1 MSKERL
7 AGLVTFLFFLAVFL
21 FAGDIS
27 GTTDRGL
34 GPRFFPYAVS
44 VLGMVLGLYLVV
56 HDLLVAKPSG
66 EKAPDEESAEPAA
79 EESLHNAR
87 TKLRSAGPALAIV
100 GLSVLYSL
108 VWDVLGFI
116 TTSVAFLVLGL
127 MILGERR
134 PLVILLYSVGIVGVL
149 YLIFRTWLQVP
160 LPRFQLF

>member
-56 HDLLVAKPSG
+56 YDLLTAKASDRTSDG
-66 EKAPDEESAEPAA
+66 VSTERAAGEPA
-79 EESLHNAR
+79 ESVR
-87 TKLRSAGPALAIV
+87 TKLRSAVPALGIV
-100 GLSVLYSL
+100 GLSIIYSL
-108 VWDVLGFI
+108 VWDALGFI
-116 TTSVAFLVLGL
+116 TTSVAFLVFGL
-127 MILGERR
+127 LILGEKR
-134 PLVILLYSVGIVGVL
+134 PLVIFLYSVGIVGII

>member
-56 HDLLVAKPSG
+56 HDFVAAKTPV
-66 EKAPDEESAEPAA
+66 EKTSDEESGERAT
-79 EESLHNAR
+79 EESSHTAR
-87 TKLRSAGPALAIV
+87 TKLRSAGPALEIV
-100 GLSVLYSL
+100 GLSVIYSL

-127 MILGERR
+127 LILGERR
-134 PLVILLYSVGIVGVL
+134 PLVILLYSVGIVGII